1 MAKLHYDWAP
11 GEKVPLIRQHSVAKH
26 EILRAYLVAY
36 LQTLISSPHQEVFK
50 LTLVDGFAGG
60 GVYRHATTG
69 QEVLG
74 SPFIMLDAVRE
85 AEFLIN
91 QNRTKHVHLDVDYVL
106 IEADVGAYQVLV
118 KELKSRGHGAD
129 LDGKIVVRNSQFDA
143 EAETIVSRILAKSP
157 RKGRAIFL
165 LDQYGYSQVPAPLIN
180 TIFKH
185 LPGAE
190 VILNFAV
197 DSFLNYASDGKAT
210 RQTLERMG
218 LPNVFRGRTLEEIKQ
233 SEKDWRLFI
242 QSTLYRDLVHTCG
255 ARYYTP
261 FFIRSSQGHGDY
273 WLIHLSQMPRARDVM
288 TQVHWQKN
296 NYFIHYGGAGL
307 DMFNML
313 GYVPEKDSVFTGQSS
328 LSFGFTFDEPA
339 KAQSIATL
347 SEDIPHLIY
356 PYAEGMS
363 FGELFAMT
371 CNHSPGSANTY
382 REALGRLIAYKEM
395 EVVGQDGTVR
405 RTGNAIHDTDQ
416 VRAPRQ
422 RAMILR

>member
-1 MAKLHYDWAP
+1 MAKIHYDWAP
-11 GEKVPLIRQHSVAKH
+11 GEAAPVIRQHSIAKH

-36 LQTLISSPHQEVFK
+36 LRTLISSPHQEVFK

-60 GVYRHATTG
+60 GIYRHATTG

-91 QNRTKHVHLDVDYVL
+91 QNRAKHVHLDVDYVL
-106 IEADVGAYQVLV
+106 IEADAGACQVLV
-118 KELKSRGHGAD
+118 HELRARGHGAD
-129 LDGKIVVRNSQFDA
+129 LEGKITVLNSQFHL
-143 EAETIVSRILAKSP
+143 EANAIVARIQTKSP
-157 RKGRAIFL
+157 RKGRVIFL
-165 LDQYGYSQVPAPLIN
+165 LDQYGYSHVPAPLIKS
-180 TIFKH
+180 IFSR

-197 DSFLNYASDGKAT
+197 DSFLNYASDSKAT

-233 SEKDWRLFI
+233 SEEDWRLFI

-313 GYVPEKDSVFTGQSS
+313 GYVPEKDSTFTGQSAF
-328 LSFGFTFDEPA
+328 SFGFMFDEPA
-339 KAQSIATL
+339 KAQSIKAL
-347 SEDIPHLIY
+347 GEQIPHLIY
-356 PYAEGMS
+356 PFADGVT
-363 FGELFAMT
+363 FGELFAIT
-371 CNHSPGSANTY
+371 CNHSPGSADTY
-382 REALGRLIAYKEM
+382 REALGELISFKEL
-395 EVVGQDGTVR
+395 EVVSRDGTVR
-405 RTGNAIHDTDQ
+405 RAGGAIHDTDQ

-422 RAMILR
+422 RALVLR